1 MARWRQRI
9 KKADIHNLINGLF
22 LMKSFKNS
30 FSQMKPLL
38 FSVKCVE
45 AFEDFLKQEEIKREI
60 TRFDDIINYGLKVFR
75 MIVAKVCSDLNSAKS
90 TTHSSYNK
98 MDALR
103 EYLSIDEQY
112 EDVYKVFESEMIQKT
127 VHDDTKRDLYDPWI
141 FTVHGLITLH
151 KVFKNDSKVI
161 KYVIKFLKVL
171 AADKKEPFTEAE
183 KDVFGVFE
191 TELVK
196 FKNVDEEKKKH
207 AKEIFTQL
215 FENNAIE
222 FPMYYKTTVYY
233 YLEDFRESLK
243 EARKYLKYL
252 RWTHVPNQHVECKC
266 LRQEKKIMMQI
277 AWIHFM
283 RGKLSLAIETF
294 KKVLEDVENEM
305 PKYELI
311 DEIAREYVSDVGSF
325 PIRFAT
331 SIPFGQFLC
340 ALDLIKR
347 KDFAAAKIYLNQ
359 FKNHIALLMAHNFK
373 FGEHIFHDCIAERT
387 TLFQLD
393 TKTAYLIALCDAE
406 ISVQEMYNVGNDESG
421 LKEIRLKQ
429 NSNYVC
435 LHLKYLSKQQEYETN
450 LNK

>member
-1 MARWRQRI
+1 
-9 KKADIHNLINGLF
+9 
-22 LMKSFKNS
+22 MKSFKNS

-196 FKNVDEEKKKH
+196 FKNLDEEKKKH

-283 RGKLSLAIETF
+283 RGKLNLAIETF

-305 PKYELI
+305 PK
-311 DEIAREYVSDVGSF
+311 
-325 PIRFAT
+325 
-331 SIPFGQFLC
+331 
-340 ALDLIKR
+340 
-347 KDFAAAKIYLNQ
+347 
-359 FKNHIALLMAHNFK
+359 
-373 FGEHIFHDCIAERT
+373 
-387 TLFQLD
+387 
-393 TKTAYLIALCDAE
+393 
-406 ISVQEMYNVGNDESG
+406 
-421 LKEIRLKQ
+421 
-429 NSNYVC
+429 
-435 LHLKYLSKQQEYETN
+435 
-450 LNK
+450 